1 MRIAAFFMLGF
12 TALAGSLLQVKA
24 EANLER
30 RSDLALEYANSALD
44 AAREAYKSGDIDK
57 TKSAL
62 DEVEQ
67 SIDLSYDSL
76 ADSGKDPHKSGAF
89 KRAELKARELVRRL
103 DGLVQSA
110 SFTDQDMFERV
121 KGRISSIH
129 DDLLNGILSK
139 KKK

>member
-12 TALAGSLLQVKA
+12 TVFAGSLLQVKA

-67 SIDLSYDSL
+67 SLTRN
-76 ADSGKDPHKSGAF
+76 AR
-89 KRAELKARELVRRL
+89 KRA
-103 DGLVQSA
+103 
-110 SFTDQDMFERV
+110 
-121 KGRISSIH
+121 
-129 DDLLNGILSK
+129 
-139 KKK
+139 

>member
-12 TALAGSLLQVKA
+12 TAFAGSLLQVKA

>member
-12 TALAGSLLQVKA
+12 TVFAGSLLQVKA